1 MKRFVFFTL
10 LILFSFHLFGFPAK
24 SVTVLNNRD
33 YLPYTI
39 NLIKN
44 AGKTIDVAMLEIHP
58 SLNREGD
65 PITEILD
72 ALIYSHNRGV
82 KVRVIVDA
90 SNFAKNSTRQ
100 NMDAVEYL
108 TAHGVEAL
116 YDDLDTTTHAKMFIV
131 DSTIVVLG
139 STNWSYYAMS
149 QNDESSVAI
158 TSPEAA
164 RYYEEKFF
172 TPILKRSTK
181 ELRIK

>member
-1 MKRFVFFTL
+1 MRRILFLAVS
-10 LILFSFHLFGFPAK
+10 ILFSLQLFGFPAK
-24 SVTVLNNRD
+24 SVVVLNNRD
-33 YLPYTI
+33 YLPYAI

-44 AGKTIDVAMLEIHP
+44 ANKTIDVAMLEIHP
-58 SLNREGD
+58 SLNRDGD
-65 PITEILD
+65 PITEILN

-82 KVRVIVDA
+82 KIRVIVDA
-90 SNFAKNSTRQ
+90 SNFVKNSTRQ
-100 NMDAVEYL
+100 NMGAVEYL
-108 TAHGVEAL
+108 REHGVDAL

-158 TSPEAA
+158 TSPEVA

-172 TPILKRSTK
+172 VPILKRSTK
-181 ELRIK
+181 KLRME